1 MKKILM
7 FMAIMIAVV
16 SLSSC
21 GSLENNEDCLYSYK
35 SSTKNKPYNY
45 KSSSNLESLLGR
57 TNKIIEPLNI
67 YNKAKKQLDDYYEA
81 KKQLDD
87 YCKAKKQL
95 DGYYKA
101 KKQLDDYNIIN
112 KFNIATNEKVI
123 VLNDSMCTISFINKR
138 YNSNFELYSQSR
150 IEYTLVK
157 LRKGPVKGTTIYSSI
172 FLHVNCE
179 SKKSIQKTIDY
190 IDNGISHSLQ
200 EDVLE
205 DYMFKLLKKTYDDNI
220 KKGMSKE
227 DAKANCLYIRAIANS
242 DTYGKNIVFKN

>member
-1 MKKILM
+1 
-7 FMAIMIAVV
+7 MAIMIALV

-21 GSLENNEDCLYSYK
+21 GSLENNEDCLYSCK

-67 YNKAKKQLDDYYEA
+67 YNKAKKQLDDYDKA

-87 YCKAKKQL
+87 YN
-95 DGYYKA
+95 KA
-101 KKQLDDYNIIN
+101 KKQLDDYNITN
-112 KFNIATNEKVI
+112 KFNFATNEKVI
-123 VLNDSMCTISFINKR
+123 VLNDSMCTISFIYKR

-172 FLHVNCE
+172 FLPVDCE
-179 SKKSIQKTIDY
+179 SINSIQKTIDY
-190 IDNGISHSLQ
+190 INNGFPHDLL

-205 DYMFKLLKKTYDDNI
+205 GDNLKLLKKTYNDNI

-242 DTYGKNIVFKN
+242 DTYGRDIVFKD